1 MKNVLL
7 IFFAVVFSNRIIAQ
21 TLILPQPNGNITN
34 SSLDKFV
41 GTWMW
46 TNGTDTLKIVFKKEN
61 ILVPFLENSRAD
73 LLIGFHIYKQ
83 GTTVIESSI
92 ANSNTSFSDNLFTII
107 GGNRVGIDNLDIRCD
122 IKDSAKNK
130 VGALKLTMNT
140 SQNQL
145 FWTLENNEGLK
156 IGPYDFTFSYPLSLT
171 LNRQ

>member
-7 IFFAVVFSNRIIAQ
+7 IFFAVVFLNRVIAQ
-21 TLILPQPNGNITN
+21 TILPQPNGNITN

-61 ILVPFLENSRAD
+61 ILLPFLENSRAD
-73 LLIGFHIYKQ
+73 ILVGFHIYKQ

-92 ANSNTSFSDNLFTII
+92 ANSNTSFSDKQYTIL
-107 GGNRVGIDNLDIRCD
+107 GGNRVGIDNLDLTCT
-122 IKDSAKNK
+122 IKNSTKNK
-130 VGALKLTMNT
+130 LGELNLTMNT

-145 FWTLENNEGLK
+145 FWTLENMEGLK